1 MSEVTSGVRA
11 ILSRPGAYELWSRAV
26 GGVHGRSTL
35 VREHVRPREDAR
47 ILDLGCGP
55 GDLVRYL
62 PVSVDYV
69 GVDLHPDYIDS
80 AGEHFGTDRRTFRVG
95 DVTALDDD
103 LRDFD
108 IVTVFGVIH
117 HLDDAATRAAFRH
130 AAQALRSG
138 GRIITVDPAFTF
150 PQNPWARAVIARD
163 RGQNVR
169 FPEQY
174 KTLATGSFADVRTT
188 TRSDLLRIPYTHC
201 IVEGRTAL

>member
-1 MSEVTSGVRA
+1 MSEVTTGIRA
-11 ILSRPGAYELWSRAV
+11 ILSRPGVYEIWSRAV

-35 VREHVRPREDAR
+35 VREHVRPQEDDR

-62 PVSVDYV
+62 PTNVEYV
-69 GVDLHPDYIDS
+69 GVDLQPDYIDG
-80 AGEHFGTDRRTFRVG
+80 AREHFGTDRRTFRVG
-95 DVTALDDD
+95 DVTALDDG

-108 IVTVFGVIH
+108 IVTVFGMIH
-117 HLDDAATRAAFRH
+117 HLDDAGARAAFRQ
-130 AAQALRSG
+130 AARALRPG
-138 GRIITVDPAFTF
+138 GRIITVDPAFTS

-169 FPEQY
+169 HPEQY
-174 KTLATGSFADVRTT
+174 EALASDSFADVHAT

-201 IVEGRTAL
+201 IVEAWAPL